1 MPTPLRPLAFTF
13 RLGRATALLL
23 VLAAAFAVLLLSG
36 ERPAQAQGTTAETLV
51 SNIGD
56 TNENIPFATNKKY
69 AQLVYAGNNPW
80 GYKVTAIDVYSRDSD
95 GDSFTLQVC
104 QTTRSGSGILIPD
117 ENMCT
122 ALTDPSSFAMGT
134 LTFNAPTA
142 GITMSHDRFYALV
155 FLAGSDSVRMGGSK
169 TKAETGKP
177 GWRIGNTFKE
187 KSGSTWS
194 NHTDWDSGNTESER
208 GLGRHHL
215 RVAVKGT
222 VNPPPT
228 IAANAP
234 LVSNI
239 GNASENIVV
248 ASDHAQA
255 FVVGD
260 SFFNFTVTS
269 IDVYYASA
277 LMVPIH
283 LAMKVC
289 AADGAGN
296 PDTSDCTNFTAP
308 PDFIFG
314 QLAFTAPAGFTLSPN
329 TTYFVVLSSPS
340 GDNVSVGGTLNRAES
355 GRIRW
360 EIKNKY
366 QYLVNGEWLWPA
378 AQHSIRI
385 AVKGE
390 PKEPG
395 STDPRV
401 LVSNV
406 RRVDSGFF
414 WRTGRPSNDVIGQR
428 FTTGSDGGAYRIT
441 AAELGLLP
449 SPEPNGFVYTVG
461 PYPTLTL
468 RTGGE
473 NGTLVATF
481 DPPPSR
487 SLVRSGSYMFTLS
500 SPVTL
505 LADTHYW
512 LTATGGGVKWSLT
525 YDSREDPSTLAGWSY
540 HFYSLFGGNL
550 RFRIIGEPVG
560 GQTNNNQVV
569 ENSPA
574 QGIPG
579 INGILEV
586 GQSLLADTAPISDVD
601 GLENADLNY
610 QWLADDVEITEA
622 RGADYTLTS
631 DNLGKVIRVKVDF
644 TDDNGNEESLISEP
658 TPAVTAATNPEL
670 QSAAV
675 DRDIL
680 TLTFDTE
687 LDTTVALPPGIF
699 GVNVND
705 ASRPVIAVAVGQ
717 SNVILLLDT
726 AVSAGDTVTVDY
738 TVPTDDA
745 AARLQDTAG
754 NAAESFSG
762 QVATNNMQVLD
773 QPEDTAPDFSKF
785 REALRN
791 NSTATGEP
799 AITGTA
805 EVGETLTADTSG
817 ISDADGM
824 TSAGFS
830 YQWLADDDDISGAEG
845 SSYVL
850 PDEDEGREIKVRVSF
865 TDDAGNAE
873 TVTSAATATVA
884 ATSVGGQETPLTAS
898 AHNAPSSHDGNTV
911 FTFGLRFSE
920 TPREGFSYKTLHDN
934 AFTVTGGE
942 VVQARRLEKGRN
954 VRWEISVR
962 PGGDGPVTIVLPATT
977 DCEADGAVCTGDGR
991 KLSPGLEFEVP
1002 GLSTPEISL
1011 STPEITSG
1019 SSFSVD
1025 EGATQVA
1032 TLRAT
1037 DGDTPAANLTWSIS
1051 GGDDEAKFAVT
1062 AAGALS
1068 FAAAKDYETPDDAG
1082 ADGVYEVTVQVSDG
1096 GRTDSADLTVA
1107 LTNVNEAPTADAGS
1121 DQADV
1126 EQGAAVTLS
1135 GSGTDPDAGEV
1146 FSFAW
1151 VQTSGATVTLSDTA
1165 AALPTFT
1172 APTGQTSAAELIF
1185 TLRVTDDEGLFAE
1198 DSVTVAISGQLPL
1211 TPLTA
1216 SAHSVPASHDGNT
1229 AFTFELRFS
1238 EEFAISYKTLRD
1250 HAFTAT
1256 GGEVVKVRRLEKG
1269 KNVRWEISVTPDGNG
1284 PVTIVL
1290 PATTDCEADGAVCT
1304 DDGRMLSTRLEIT
1317 VPGP

>member
-1 MPTPLRPLAFTF
+1 MPTPLRPLAFTC

-36 ERPAQAQGTTAETLV
+36 ERPAQAQFSPVGTTVETLV
-51 SNIGD
+51 SNIGN
-56 TNENIPFATNKKY
+56 TEQTITRAANTKF
-69 AQLVYAGNNPW
+69 AQLVYTGNNPW
-80 GYKVTAIDVYSRDSD
+80 GYDVTAIDVVSQDSE

-134 LTFNAPTA
+134 LTFNAPTT
-142 GITMSHDRFYALV
+142 GEITMSPDRFYALV
-155 FLAGSDSVRMGGSK
+155 FSAGNADVWMGGSK

-177 GWRIGNTFKE
+177 GWRIGNTFKQ

-194 NHTDWDSGNTESER
+194 NHTDWDRGNAESET
-208 GLGRHHL
+208 GLGRWHFRL
-215 RVAVKGT
+215 TVKGI
-222 VNPPPT
+222 VNLPPT

-234 LVSNI
+234 LVSNYD
-239 GNASENIVV
+239 NRNSEGVAV
-248 ASDHAQA
+248 ASDHAQT

-260 SFFNFTVTS
+260 SFFDFTVTS
-269 IDVYYASA
+269 IDVESSDEDYDD
-277 LMVPIH
+277 

-289 AADGAGN
+289 ATDGAGN
-296 PDTSDCTNFTAP
+296 PDTNDCTNFTAP
-308 PDFIFG
+308 PDFIPG
-314 QLAFTAPAGFTLSPN
+314 QLAFTPPAGFTLSPN
-329 TTYFVVLSSPS
+329 TAYSVVLTSP
-340 GDNVSVGGTLNRAES
+340 GGETVNLEGTSDTGEN

-360 EIKNKY
+360 EINNKY
-366 QYLVNGEWLWPA
+366 QYLGNDAWLWPA

-601 GLENADLNY
+601 GLENADFNY

-658 TPAVTAATNPEL
+658 TPAVTATTNPEL

-680 TLTFDTE
+680 TLTFDRE
-687 LDTTVALPPGIF
+687 LDTSVALPPGIF

-738 TVPTDDA
+738 TVP
-745 AARLQDTAG
+745 RMRRRAG
-754 NAAESFSG
+754 CG
-762 QVATNNMQVLD
+762 TRPAT
-773 QPEDTAPDFSKF
+773 PRSP
-785 REALRN
+785 
-791 NSTATGEP
+791 
-799 AITGTA
+799 
-805 EVGETLTADTSG
+805 
-817 ISDADGM
+817 
-824 TSAGFS
+824 SAG
-830 YQWLADDDDISGAEG
+830 
-845 SSYVL
+845 
-850 PDEDEGREIKVRVSF
+850 
-865 TDDAGNAE
+865 
-873 TVTSAATATVA
+873 
-884 ATSVGGQETPLTAS
+884 
-898 AHNAPSSHDGNTV
+898 
-911 FTFGLRFSE
+911 
-920 TPREGFSYKTLHDN
+920 
-934 AFTVTGGE
+934 
-942 VVQARRLEKGRN
+942 RR
-954 VRWEISVR
+954 
-962 PGGDGPVTIVLPATT
+962 
-977 DCEADGAVCTGDGR
+977 
-991 KLSPGLEFEVP
+991 
-1002 GLSTPEISL
+1002 
-1011 STPEITSG
+1011 
-1019 SSFSVD
+1019 
-1025 EGATQVA
+1025 
-1032 TLRAT
+1032 
-1037 DGDTPAANLTWSIS
+1037 
-1051 GGDDEAKFAVT
+1051 
-1062 AAGALS
+1062 
-1068 FAAAKDYETPDDAG
+1068 
-1082 ADGVYEVTVQVSDG
+1082 
-1096 GRTDSADLTVA
+1096 
-1107 LTNVNEAPTADAGS
+1107 
-1121 DQADV
+1121 
-1126 EQGAAVTLS
+1126 
-1135 GSGTDPDAGEV
+1135 
-1146 FSFAW
+1146 
-1151 VQTSGATVTLSDTA
+1151 
-1165 AALPTFT
+1165 
-1172 APTGQTSAAELIF
+1172 
-1185 TLRVTDDEGLFAE
+1185 
-1198 DSVTVAISGQLPL
+1198 
-1211 TPLTA
+1211 
-1216 SAHSVPASHDGNT
+1216 
-1229 AFTFELRFS
+1229 
-1238 EEFAISYKTLRD
+1238 
-1250 HAFTAT
+1250 
-1256 GGEVVKVRRLEKG
+1256 
-1269 KNVRWEISVTPDGNG
+1269 
-1284 PVTIVL
+1284 
-1290 PATTDCEADGAVCT
+1290 
-1304 DDGRMLSTRLEIT
+1304 
-1317 VPGP
+1317 